1 MAWPKAQNMDS
12 FYNALYAIPVQ
23 YLENIVKK
31 LQKINPDIAKLVD
44 LRYEH
49 TGHTLTVYMLGE
61 VADSKL
67 AYRNYID
74 DIRNGQSFGVL
85 GLDRVQWASIAVLA
99 HIEKF
104 GFAELQPMLAKYF
117 APKHAIMARFEEQIA
132 SRQDAIRPLPLP
144 ITDEIRQEF

>member
-1 MAWPKAQNMDS
+1 MGKSKAQNMDS

-23 YLENIVKK
+23 YLENIAEK

-49 TGHTLTVYMLGE
+49 TDHTLTVYMFGE

-74 DIRNGQSFGVL
+74 DIRLGQSFSVL
-85 GLDRVQWASIAVLA
+85 GLDHVQWASLAVLA
-99 HIEKF
+99 HLEKF
-104 GFAELQPMLAKYF
+104 GFAGLRPVLARCF
-117 APKHAIMARFEEQIA
+117 GRKHPLMARFEEQIA
-132 SRQDAIRPLPLP
+132 SRQAAIRPLPLP